1 MQCPQRVTP
10 NYPRHKQCGMTFC
23 TCDVT
28 LSKMYAIDITELT
41 SVWLLQASPL
51 AVYRLAL
58 SVPRLTHK

>member
-41 SVWLLQASPL
+41 SVWL
-51 AVYRLAL
+51 
-58 SVPRLTHK
+58 